1 MAKSTSRMTIATA
14 AITQSVPVPD
24 EPLEPECRYEP
35 DPELEPHPHELPE
48 RPDDDRD
55 PPPNEPPPPD
65 RDPPPKKLRDP
76 PPNEPPPPL
85 LPLLLKPPPD
95 RPAFAMRAGYDP
107 FLRARPASARA
118 SAQP

>member
-1 MAKSTSRMTIATA
+1 MTIATA

-24 EPLEPECRYEP
+24 EPLEPECRYEF

-48 RPDDDRD
+48 PDDDRD
-55 PPPNEPPPPD
+55 PPPKEPPPLD
-65 RDPPPKKLRDP
+65 RDPPPKKLREP
-76 PPNEPPPPL
+76 PPKPPPPPL

-107 FLRARPASARA
+107 FLRARLASARA